1 VVYHGEV
8 FHIEGFTGEQFG
20 GATYLYRVVAVE

>member
-1 VVYHGEV
+1 V
-8 FHIEGFTGEQFG
+8 FHIEGFVGEQFG